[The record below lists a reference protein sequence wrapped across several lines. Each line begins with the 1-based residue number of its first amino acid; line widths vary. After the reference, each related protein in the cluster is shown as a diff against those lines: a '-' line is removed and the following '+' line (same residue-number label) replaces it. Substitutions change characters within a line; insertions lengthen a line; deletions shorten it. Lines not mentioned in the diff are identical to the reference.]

1 MMILPAQLRLPR
13 VMPDRTLL
21 IALATLLFIG
31 LVMVASSSIAEAD
44 RQIGN
49 PLYYFNRQALYA
61 LLGLSAA
68 LAVVHVPMQYW
79 QSNSFPLLG
88 LGLFLLVLVLVP
100 GIGDEVNGS
109 RRWIGLGP
117 ISMQASEPARLCLL
131 LYVAGYAS
139 RRQLALVSSWGG
151 LLRPMLFML
160 LASGLLLMEPD
171 YGGAAVLIAIAGMV
185 LFLAGARLLPLVT
198 LALGAVASLALL
210 AMISP
215 YRLQRLTSF
224 TDPWADPFHTGFQ
237 LVQSLIAVG
246 RGRIFGVGLGN
257 SVQKLLYLPE
267 THTDFLF
274 AIYAEEFGLVGSLL
288 IIGLFLLVLWRVFA
302 IARRA
307 LERGQL
313 FNGFVAYGLVG
324 WLVLQAFINIGVN
337 LGAFPTKGLTLPLL
351 SYGGSSLVI
360 NLVLIGLLLRVDMES
375 REPAQEGAT

>member
-1 MMILPAQLRLPR
+1 QHRDGFVSFFRPAAPLPVGGTDRWCRLDQRLQGHQSGCLAGLVGRHGRSAYPAGRRSGQGRGFHAAGGGGACQGARRYCFRGGRGDHRRGIGEPGGSAPGRQPCGCRRAGGGTRPGWRHGVAVTRLRQPRSVCRLCAARRGLHGRRAGAGGMMILPAQLRLPR

-79 QSNSFPLLG
+79 QSNRFPLLG
-88 LGLFLLVLVLVP
+88 LGLFLLVLVRVP
-100 GIGDEVNGS
+100 GSGDEVNGW

-224 TDPWADPFHTGFQ
+224 TD
-237 LVQSLIAVG
+237 
-246 RGRIFGVGLGN
+246 
-257 SVQKLLYLPE
+257 
-267 THTDFLF
+267 
-274 AIYAEEFGLVGSLL
+274 
-288 IIGLFLLVLWRVFA
+288 
-302 IARRA
+302 
-307 LERGQL
+307 
-313 FNGFVAYGLVG
+313 
-324 WLVLQAFINIGVN
+324 
-337 LGAFPTKGLTLPLL
+337 
-351 SYGGSSLVI
+351 
-360 NLVLIGLLLRVDMES
+360 
-375 REPAQEGAT
+375 